1 MKKFFSIKD
10 LAIETGVS
18 YHTVYYYIRKGLIN
32 EVGIMGEDQR
42 VFDEACLRKLGRIV
56 SLRAEGKRIGKI
68 QELLMKEG

>member
-18 YHTVYYYIRKGLIN
+18 YHTVYYSIRKGLIK

-42 VFDEACLRKLGRIV
+42 VFDEACLKKLDRIV
-56 SLRAEGKRIGKI
+56 TLRAENKSISKI
-68 QELLMKEG
+68 LEILEKEG